1 MVRPGRRLLAAV
13 LLLGLGP
20 GCASAYRQGRSEAEK
35 GNWDVAVA
43 RLTKALQGDPNNIR
57 TKLALENARVNAS
70 LFHYAEAKKHLAAN
84 DLEAAVDSLDIA
96 AKYDPANRSAVDDLL
111 IARDKIRKR
120 DEERQHRAEF
130 ETMKA
135 RAQAIRAPVA
145 VLSPRSPVPVV
156 IKYADASLEKILESL
171 GKLAGVN
178 ILFDEGYRDKKY
190 TVNLSGVTFQEALDQ
205 ITFVNR
211 LFYKVLDQNTLIIVP
226 EGRQKRGAYDDLM
239 LRTFYLQN
247 AEVTDTLNLIK
258 TIAKIQTAAGN
269 PSLGSITVVG
279 TLDQLAW
286 AERIIESN
294 DKARGEVM
302 IEVQIL
308 NVNRTKLKQYG
319 LKLSNYGAGIAFLPS
334 GNAGESSGGLTSV
347 RAHLLSSFNLAD
359 FVVSVPTSIFAKFIQ
374 NDTNSRILA
383 SPRLRAA
390 EGKKATLKIGQ
401 EVPIPVTTFSTVNT
415 GVSSFAPATSFQYRN
430 VGVNLDITPKVSA
443 SGDITLEIVA
453 DFSLLGENRSV
464 GNSGELPTFFTRTVS
479 GTLRL
484 RDGETSLIGGLL
496 QQTETDS
503 LSGVFGL
510 QSVPILNKI
519 FTDRNKNFEESEILI
534 SITPHIVRGPKLTE
548 EDMIPLG
555 VGTLEVPKVE
565 GARPSLFGPEPP
577 PAPSPKPVA
586 PGPPPKSPP
595 GAKAAPQATP
605 GGSPATPPSALVAQ
619 PLAPPDSAVPVSPAP
634 LGPAAP
640 EAPSE
645 VAEPKP
651 GAAGAA
657 ASAAPVTLLFSPP
670 EASLK
675 VGEKGSLALVVVGA
689 RDVLSVEV
697 VLTYDATLVEVAD
710 VGPGSLLTLDG
721 QPVGAEKT
729 LEAGRARVRFTRT
742 AGATGSGAIVSVTL
756 KGLRAGSGALGI
768 EFLALVRAGE
778 TERPTLPA
786 PGRVIVNP

>member
-1 MVRPGRRLLAAV
+1 MVRPGRRLLAVV

-20 GCASAYRQGRSEAEK
+20 GCASAFRQGRAEAEQ
-35 GNWDVAVA
+35 GNWDAAVA
-43 RLTKALQGDPNNIR
+43 RFTKALQKDPNNIR
-57 TKLALENARVNAS
+57 TKLELENARVKAS
-70 LFHYAEAKKHLAAN
+70 LFHYQEAKKHLAAN
-84 DLEAAVDSLDIA
+84 DLEAAADSLDIA
-96 AKYDPANRSAVDDLL
+96 SKYDPGNRSAADDLL
-111 IARDKIRKR
+111 IVRDKIRKR

-130 ETMKA
+130 EAMKL

-156 IKYADASLEKILESL
+156 IKYTEASLEKILESL

-226 EGRQKRGAYDDLM
+226 ESRQKRGAYDDLM

-247 AEVTDTLNLIK
+247 AEVNDTLNLIK

-269 PSLGSITVVG
+269 PSLGAITVVG

-302 IEVQIL
+302 IEVQVL

-319 LKLSNYGAGIAFLPS
+319 LKLSNYGAGVSFRPS
-334 GNAGESSGGLTSV
+334 GNADETTGDGFTQV

-359 FVVSVPTSIFAKFIQ
+359 FVVSVPTSIFAKFVQ
-374 NDTNSRILA
+374 TDSNSRILA

-415 GVSSFAPATSFQYRN
+415 GVQSFAPATSFQYRN
-430 VGVNLDITPKVSA
+430 VGVTLDITPKVSA

-453 DFSLLGENRSV
+453 EFSLLGGDRAV
-464 GNSGELPTFFTRTVS
+464 GNSGNLPTFLTRSVS

-496 QQTETDS
+496 QQSESDA

-510 QSVPILNKI
+510 QSIPILNKI
-519 FTDRNKNFEESEILI
+519 FTDRTKNFDDSEILI

-548 EDMIPLG
+548 EDMVPLG

-586 PGPPPKSPP
+586 PVSTKAPPVAKAPPQPPP
-595 GAKAAPQATP
+595 GA
-605 GGSPATPPSALVAQ
+605 SLATPPAATT
-619 PLAPPDSAVPVSPAP
+619 APPVAPPESAAPASPP
-634 LGPAAP
+634 PAAP

-645 VAEPKP
+645 AAEPKP
-651 GAAGAA
+651 GAAGPA
-657 ASAAPVTLLFSPP
+657 ASATPVTLLFSPP

-675 VGEKGSLALVVVGA
+675 VGEKGSLGLVVVGA
-689 RDVLSVEV
+689 RDVLTVEV
-697 VLTYDATLVEVAD
+697 VMTYDATLVEVAD

-729 LEAGRARVRFTRT
+729 IEAGRARVRFTRT

-756 KGLRAGSGALGI
+756 KGLRAGSGMLGVESLALG
-768 EFLALVRAGE
+768 RAGE
-778 TERPTLPA
+778 TERPALPA

>member
-1 MVRPGRRLLAAV
+1 MVRPDRRLLAVV

-20 GCASAYRQGRSEAEK
+20 GCASAYRQGKAEAEQ
-35 GNWDVAVA
+35 GNWDAAVA
-43 RLTKALQGDPNNIR
+43 RFTKALQGDPGNIR
-57 TKLALENARVNAS
+57 TKIALENARVNAS
-70 LFHYAEAKKHLAAN
+70 IFHYEQAKKHLAAN
-84 DLEAAVDSLDIA
+84 DLDAAADSLDIA
-96 AKYDPANRSAVDDLL
+96 AKYDPGNRSAADDLL
-111 IARDKIRKR
+111 IVRDKIRKR
-120 DEERQHRAEF
+120 DEERQHRAEYDA
-130 ETMKA
+130 MKA
-135 RAQAIRAPVA
+135 RAQAIRVPVA

-156 IKYADASLEKILESL
+156 IKYSEASLEKILESL

-226 EGRQKRGAYDDLM
+226 ESRQKRGAYDDLM

-286 AERIIESN
+286 AARIIESN

-302 IEVQIL
+302 IEVQII

-334 GNAGESSGGLTSV
+334 GNPGESSGGLTNV

-359 FVVSVPTSIFAKFIQ
+359 FVVSVPTSIFAKFVQ
-374 NDTNSRILA
+374 NDSNSRILA

-464 GNSGELPTFFTRTVS
+464 GNSGDLPTFFTRTVS

-496 QQTETDS
+496 QQNETDS
-503 LSGVFGL
+503 FTGVLGL
-510 QSVPILNKI
+510 QSIPLLNKI
-519 FTDRNKNFEESEILI
+519 FTDRSKNFEESEILI

-577 PAPSPKPVA
+577 PAPSPKPAA
-586 PGPPPKSPP
+586 PVSPKSTP
-595 GAKAAPQATP
+595 GAKAAPPTTP
-605 GGSPATPPSALVAQ
+605 GGSQATAPAAPAAQPVAPPESAAPASPPSV
-619 PLAPPDSAVPVSPAP
+619 V
-634 LGPAAP
+634 PAAP

-645 VAEPKP
+645 AAEPK
-651 GAAGAA
+651 AGAGGPA
-657 ASAAPVTLLFSPP
+657 AAAAPVTLLFSPP

-675 VGEKGSLALVVVGA
+675 VGEKGSLGLVVVGA
-689 RDVLSVEV
+689 RDLVSVEV
-697 VLTYDATLVEVAD
+697 ALTYDATLVEVAD

-742 AGATGSGAIVSVTL
+742 IGATGSGAIVSVTL

-768 EFLALVRAGE
+768 ESLALGRAGE
-778 TERPTLPA
+778 TERPALPP

>member
-1 MVRPGRRLLAAV
+1 MVRAGRRLLAV
-13 LLLGLGP
+13 LLLLGLGP
-20 GCASAYRQGRSEAEK
+20 GCASAYRQGRSEAEQ
-35 GNWDVAVA
+35 GNWDLAVA
-43 RLTKALQGDPNNIR
+43 RFTKALQGDPNNIR
-57 TKLALENARVNAS
+57 TRLALENARVKAS
-70 LFHYAEAKKHLAAN
+70 HLHYGEAKKHLAAN
-84 DLEAAVDSLDIA
+84 ELEAAADSLDIA
-96 AKYDPANRSAVDDLL
+96 VKYDPANRSAFDDLL
-111 IARDKIRKR
+111 IVRDRIRKR
-120 DEERQHRAEF
+120 EEERQHRAEF
-130 ETMKA
+130 EAMKA
-135 RAQAIRAPVA
+135 RAQAVRLPVA

-190 TVNLSGVTFQEALDQ
+190 TVNLTGVTFQEALDQ

-226 EGRQKRGAYDDLM
+226 ESRQKRNAYDDLM

-247 AEVTDTLNLIK
+247 AEMTDTLNLIK

-269 PSLGSITVVG
+269 ASLGAITVVG

-302 IEVQIL
+302 IEVQVL

-319 LKLSNYGAGIAFLPS
+319 LKLSNYGAGVAFKPS
-334 GNAGESSGGLTSV
+334 GNADEATSDGFTQV

-374 NDTNSRILA
+374 TDNNARILA

-401 EVPIPVTTFSTVNT
+401 EVPIPVTTFSTVSA
-415 GVSSFAPATSFQYRN
+415 GVGQSFAPATSFTYRN
-430 VGVNLDITPKVSA
+430 VGVTLDITPKVSA
-443 SGDITLEIVA
+443 SGDITLELA
-453 DFSLLGENRSV
+453 AEFSLLGGVTKV
-464 GNSGELPTFFTRTVS
+464 GNSGDLPTFLTRSVS

-496 QQTETDS
+496 QQSESDA

-510 QSVPILNKI
+510 QSIPILNKI
-519 FTDRNKNFEESEILI
+519 FTDRTKSTEDSEILI

-548 EDMIPLG
+548 QDMIPLG
-555 VGTLEVPKVE
+555 VGTTEVPKVE
-565 GARPSLFGPEPP
+565 GARPGLFGPE
-577 PAPSPKPVA
+577 
-586 PGPPPKSPP
+586 
-595 GAKAAPQATP
+595 
-605 GGSPATPPSALVAQ
+605 
-619 PLAPPDSAVPVSPAP
+619 LAPALPAR
-634 LGPAAP
+634 PAAP
-640 EAPSE
+640 GAPKPSPGAGAAPSAARPAAPPESAAPVPPPTPLVPAPEASPSE
-645 VAEPKP
+645 VAEPP
-651 GAAGAA
+651 AGAGRAA
-657 ASAAPVTLLFSPP
+657 ASPAPATLLLSPP

-675 VGEKGSLALVVVGA
+675 VGEKGGLGLVVVGA

-697 VLTYDATLVEVAD
+697 VLTYDATLIELAE

-721 QPVGAEKT
+721 QPVGAERT
-729 LEAGRARVRFTRT
+729 GEAGRARVRFTRT

-756 KGLRAGSGALGI
+756 KGLRAGSGVLGI
-768 EFLALVRAGE
+768 ESLALVRAGE

>member
-1 MVRPGRRLLAAV
+1 MVRPGRRVLAVV
-13 LLLGLGP
+13 LLFGLGP
-20 GCASAYRQGRSEAEK
+20 GCASAYRQGRAEAEQ
-35 GNWDVAVA
+35 GNWDAAVA
-43 RLTKALQGDPNNIR
+43 RFTKALQKDPNNIR
-57 TKLALENARVNAS
+57 TKLALENARVKAS

-84 DLEAAVDSLDIA
+84 DLDGAADSLDIA
-96 AKYDPANRSAVDDLL
+96 VKYDPGNRSASDDLL
-111 IARDKIRKR
+111 IVRDKMRKR

-130 ETMKA
+130 EAMKA
-135 RAQAIRAPVA
+135 RAQAVRAPVP

-156 IKYADASLEKILESL
+156 IKYTDAKLEKILESL

-178 ILFDEGYRDKKY
+178 ILFDDGFHDKPY
-190 TVNLSGVTFQEALDQ
+190 SVNLSGVTFQEALDQ
-205 ITFVNR
+205 ITLVNK

-226 EGRQKRGAYDDLM
+226 ESRQKRAAYDDLM

-269 PSLGSITVVG
+269 ANLGAITVVG

-302 IEVQIL
+302 IEVQVL
-308 NVNRTKLKQYG
+308 NVNRTKAKQYG
-319 LKLSNYGAGIAFLPS
+319 LKLSNYGAGVSFRPS
-334 GNAGESSGGLTSV
+334 GNPDETTSDGFTQV

-359 FVVSVPTSIFAKFIQ
+359 FVVSVPTSIFAKFVQ
-374 NDTNSRILA
+374 TDGNSRILA

-415 GVSSFAPATSFQYRN
+415 GVQSFAPATSFTYRN
-430 VGVNLDITPKVSA
+430 VGVTLDITPKVSA
-443 SGDITLEIVA
+443 SGDITLDLVA
-453 DFSLLGENRSV
+453 EFSLLGGDRAV
-464 GNSGELPTFFTRTVS
+464 GNSGNLPTFLTRSVS

-496 QQTETDS
+496 QQSESDS

-510 QSVPILNKI
+510 QSIPILNKI
-519 FTDRNKNFEESEILI
+519 FTDRTKSSEDSEILI

-555 VGTLEVPKVE
+555 VGTSEVPKVE
-565 GARPSLFGPEPP
+565 GARPGLFGPELP
-577 PAPSPKPVA
+577 PAPTPKPIAPAAPKPSPGAGATPQNRPVAPPASAAPAPPPEEVAEPATPGARAVGSDAAA
-586 PGPPPKSPP
+586 PGPPTAS
-595 GAKAAPQATP
+595 GAEAR
-605 GGSPATPPSALVAQ
+605 PAS
-619 PLAPPDSAVPVSPAP
+619 
-634 LGPAAP
+634 
-640 EAPSE
+640 
-645 VAEPKP
+645 
-651 GAAGAA
+651 
-657 ASAAPVTLLFSPP
+657 LLFSPP

-675 VGEKGSLALVVVGA
+675 VGEKGGLGVVVVGA
-689 RDVLSVEV
+689 RDILSVEV
-697 VLTYDATLVEVAD
+697 VLTYDAALIELVDVA
-710 VGPGSLLTLDG
+710 PGSLLTLDG
-721 QPVGAEKT
+721 QSVGAERT
-729 LEAGRARVRFTRT
+729 MEAGRARVRFTRT

-768 EFLALVRAGE
+768 ESLALVRAGE